1 MIKAI
6 TGSNLRRDSQK
17 DGDEQAPT
25 RTRLTVHY
33 SESLFHFLDSG
44 RSYRSV
50 DHTSPKLNVKT
61 CFFCQSWTR
70 SKREKSKT
78 GKIDEHI
85 DAAGIDNMES
95 FIDPSTN
102 LIYYKLKILGK
113 GGFAKGM
120 FCKNELFTE
129 MATKHVGVLT
139 RRFGYF

>member
-17 DGDEQAPT
+17 DGDDQAPT
-25 RTRLTVHY
+25 RTRLKLLQIIDPLTWLGLVVPLIGWPEPVGWTGLNY
-33 SESLFHFLDSG
+33 FIGNGYVCESL
-44 RSYRSV
+44 
-50 DHTSPKLNVKT
+50 
-61 CFFCQSWTR
+61 TR

-113 GGFAKGM
+113 GGFAKGK
-120 FCKNELFTE
+120 FY
-129 MATKHVGVLT
+129 H
-139 RRFGYF
+139 

>member
-50 DHTSPKLNVKT
+50 DHTSPKLNAKT
-61 CFFCQSWTR
+61 CFFVNLEQDQN
-70 SKREKSKT
+70 EKKA
-78 GKIDEHI
+78 KL
-85 DAAGIDNMES
+85 ARLM
-95 FIDPSTN
+95 ST
-102 LIYYKLKILGK
+102 LMQL
-113 GGFAKGM
+113 A
-120 FCKNELFTE
+120 
-129 MATKHVGVLT
+129 
-139 RRFGYF
+139 